1 MRSDPVSESANDENI
16 SSVRWLQRDLPADSR
31 PPQVTKER
39 QRLES
44 IEKIFQSCD
53 IEENKHLT
61 QLTDVLRKLF
71 YKHVWKEGAYI
82 NMI

>member
-1 MRSDPVSESANDENI
+1 MAATRSSC
-16 SSVRWLQRDLPADSR
+16 RLQTS
-31 PPQVTKER
+31 TGKER

-71 YKHVWKEGAYI
+71 YKHV
-82 NMI
+82 